1 MPFNGFN
8 EEVAM
13 NGITCPRSLVVFGM
27 LATALA
33 PVLLGGCAT
42 TGINRGQLNI
52 ITSPEEVKMG
62 KEMSV
67 EVAKQYDVYDSAAI
81 TAYVQGVGN
90 KVVQGCDRRD
100 IDYHFAVIKK
110 DEINAFALPG
120 GYIYVYTGLM
130 KDIDDE
136 SQLAAVIAHEVAHV
150 TARHAT
156 ERLTTMYG
164 YQFLAGLVLG
174 ENPNGY
180 AKLVADMV
188 STGGFLRYSRMNE
201 YEADQLGAK
210 YLYAAGYD
218 PSGMIELMGMLKKME
233 TSEPS
238 QLEVWLATHPPTRE
252 RLSKVEAEIA
262 GFPKLPSPVRNA
274 TGYARIKAQLPK

>member
-1 MPFNGFN
+1 MSSSAHARK
-8 EEVAM
+8 V
-13 NGITCPRSLVVFGM
+13 VVFG
-27 LATALA
+27 AFAVALL
-33 PVLLGGCAT
+33 PLVLGGCAT

-52 ITSPEEVKMG
+52 ITTDEEVKMG

-67 EVAKQYDVYDSAAI
+67 EVAKQYDVYDNAAI

-90 KVVQGCDRRD
+90 KVVQHCDRRD

-136 SQLAAVIAHEVAHV
+136 SQLAAVIAHEVGHV
-150 TARHAT
+150 TARHST
-156 ERLTTMYG
+156 ERLTALYG
-164 YQFLAGLVLG
+164 YQFLVSLILG

-180 AKLVADMV
+180 AKLVTDMV
-188 STGGFLRYSRMNE
+188 STGGFLRYSRANE
-201 YEADQLGAK
+201 YEADELGAN
-210 YLYAAGYD
+210 YLYATGYD
-218 PSGMIELMGMLKKME
+218 PNGMIELMGKLRKME

-238 QLEVWLATHPPTRE
+238 QLEVWLATHPPTGE
-252 RLSKVEAEIA
+252 RLSKIETEIA
-262 GFPKLPSPVRNA
+262 GFPKLASPVRNA
-274 TGYARIKAQLPK
+274 AGYAAIKAKLPK